1 MALKEIQIRDTV
13 EGTVFTAYLSEGE
26 TIEQRLSIFT
36 NKCEV
41 VYVAMNEAK
50 ALDYAS
56 DHGVRVSTDSQRAR
70 VISFWVDDR
79 ISAHKVSRFKGTRA
93 WTIDGGMVDY
103 SRGEAIRDCVNRI
116 LAARL
121 VRELV

>member
-1 MALKEIQIRDTV
+1 VNEQPMNAVKAEV
-13 EGTVFTAYLSEGE
+13 KAVMSEA
-26 TIEQRLSIFT
+26 Q
-36 NKCEV
+36 
-41 VYVAMNEAK
+41 
-50 ALDYAS
+50 ALDYAC

-79 ISAHKVSRFKGTRA
+79 ISAHKVSRFKGTRE
-93 WTIDGGMVDY
+93 WTIDGGMVNY

-121 VRELV
+121 VREL